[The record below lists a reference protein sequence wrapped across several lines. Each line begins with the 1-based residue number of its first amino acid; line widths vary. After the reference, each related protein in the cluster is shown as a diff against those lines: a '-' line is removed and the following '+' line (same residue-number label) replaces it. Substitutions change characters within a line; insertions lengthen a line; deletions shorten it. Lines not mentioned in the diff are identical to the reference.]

1 MAYFQCLF
9 KCEILS
15 TLFGHTVL
23 YQDAISYEHHRR
35 CCSWYCVIEKIIKW
49 SVLPPLATIF
59 SSIFVRHHRI
69 QSWQSICTLAVLR
82 HQTVI
87 FSILTFAASQA
98 TSAKKNIGGINIV
111 LLHEWNITLLLSL
124 SKVIYLLAF
133 SIGSFFLFPRKKKL
147 YVVRTTIK
155 VVYKWW
161 NIAMRRQSHLF
172 CRLALSP
179 SESEVIQNLALRSNG
194 RLGLSKLLPTSHFYF
209 QNAATCGLATSSA
222 RHRNNVSLSSWV
234 QPSFIPI
241 MRLCVSPFCL

>member
-1 MAYFQCLF
+1 MNTTAVAVVGTVSSRKLSNGACCLHWPRYFLRYLWDITEFNLDKVSIHSQCSGTKQLF
-9 KCEILS
+9 LAS
-15 TLFGHTVL
+15 LL
-23 YQDAISYEHHRR
+23 LPHH
-35 CCSWYCVIEKIIKW
+35 KPH
-49 SVLPPLATIF
+49 L
-59 SSIFVRHHRI
+59 
-69 QSWQSICTLAVLR
+69 Q
-82 HQTVI
+82 
-87 FSILTFAASQA
+87 
-98 TSAKKNIGGINIV
+98 KNIGGINIV

-133 SIGSFFLFPRKKKL
+133 SIGSFFLFPREKKL

-209 QNAATCGLATSSA
+209 QNAATCSLASSTRKTS
-222 RHRNNVSLSSWV
+222 
-234 QPSFIPI
+234 Q
-241 MRLCVSPFCL
+241 

>member
-1 MAYFQCLF
+1 M
-9 KCEILS
+9 
-15 TLFGHTVL
+15 L
-23 YQDAISYEHHRR
+23 YQDAISYENHRR

-59 SSIFVRHHRI
+59 SSIFVRRHRI
-69 QSWQSICTLAVLR
+69 QSWQSIYTLAVLR
-82 HQTVI
+82 HQQTVI

-98 TSAKKNIGGINIV
+98 TSAKKNIGGISIV

-133 SIGSFFLFPRKKKL
+133 SIGSFFLFSREKKL

-172 CRLALSP
+172 CRLALST

-209 QNAATCGLATSSA
+209 QKTATLSLASSTCKTS
-222 RHRNNVSLSSWV
+222 
-234 QPSFIPI
+234 Q
-241 MRLCVSPFCL
+241 